1 MPSFTTLA
9 SLLTL
14 ALAAGVQGQSASAS
28 ASAAQSSAP
37 ALGSSSAPA
46 PSSAVASA
54 TSAAQPSSS
63 AGAGQGTSCDAH
75 GCFKQLEL
83 SDGTPLDLT
92 QSVKYNTSGVNF
104 TLACAYVHE
113 GSSGQSAIKLFDP
126 AQLEAAGAAAL
137 AGFARDEK
145 AVFARDDKAV
155 FAREDSAYIA
165 RDFPQLS
172 RKAQGTGYAC
182 YYNDTHDLVA
192 HDKEGTT
199 EEDVCPEVMLC

>member
-28 ASAAQSSAP
+28 ASASAAQSSAS

-54 TSAAQPSSS
+54 TSAAASAAQPSSS

-145 AVFARDDKAV
+145 AVFAR
-155 FAREDSAYIA
+155 EESAYIA

-192 HDKEGTT
+192 HDKEGTS

>member
-54 TSAAQPSSS
+54 TSAAASAAQPSSS

-145 AVFARDDKAV
+145 AVFAR
-155 FAREDSAYIA
+155 EDSAYIA